1 MVTAVNSIS
10 VAFSLYIF
18 SLSLVCTVY
27 AFSPADHFLVNCGSN
42 SAETLDPDHRV
53 FTGDDSGFLISTRTS
68 HLVKADPQLDS
79 SSPLY
84 QTARTFNHPTHYAF
98 PISDRGTHHLVRL
111 HFHPRFTN
119 SCCNCFE
126 VEFHVVA
133 NGFLLLNY
141 FRVLQGDDL
150 PIIKEFVIPVE
161 LGKLEITFIPSENSK
176 SGFVNAIEV
185 ISAPKD
191 LIADVAQYVYGGK
204 VEWIDGLLRNGFETV
219 HRVNVGGFKVT
230 PFNDSLWRTWVTDD
244 KYLQVRDGSEKIHF
258 GGRIQYQMGGA
269 SREVGPDNVYNTA
282 RIIKSSGV
290 SNPSSN
296 ITLAFE
302 AEKGYRYMIRMHFC
316 DIASMSSGMIYF
328 NVYINGNLAY
338 ENLDLS
344 DVTNRLLASPFYA
357 DFVVDGGI
365 SGNLVISVG
374 PSNMSLPHAVDGLV
388 NGIEVWKMNNSMGS
402 FGEEFSAEYV
412 WRSWRRGHTGV
423 LLPLAAAVFL
433 LLTASVL
440 MVRKKNGY
448 VGWSRLPLDVSE
460 TNMNFGSQFS
470 SVKA

>member
-1 MVTAVNSIS
+1 MATAVNSIS
-10 VAFSLYIF
+10 VTFSLYIF
-18 SLSLVCTVY
+18 SLSLVCIVY
-27 AFSPADHFLVNCGSN
+27 AFSPADHFLVNCGS
-42 SAETLDPDHRV
+42 SASETLDPDHRV
-53 FTGDDSGFLISTRTS
+53 FTGDDSGFLFSTRTS
-68 HLVKADPQLDS
+68 HLVKADSQLDS

-84 QTARTFNHPTHYAF
+84 QTARAFNRPVHYAF

-119 SCCNCFE
+119 NCCNCFE

-133 NGFLLLNY
+133 NGFLLLNN
-141 FRVLQGDDL
+141 FRVLKGDGL

-161 LGKLEITFIPSENSK
+161 LGKLEISFIPSEDSK
-176 SGFVNAIEV
+176 FGFVNAIEV

-191 LIADVAQYVYGGK
+191 LIADVAQYVDGGK

-282 RIIKSSGV
+282 RIIKISGD
-290 SNPSSN
+290 STPNSN

-302 AEKGYRYMIRMHFC
+302 VEKGYKYMVRLHFC
-316 DIASMSSGMIYF
+316 DIASVSSGMIYF

-344 DVTNRLLASPFYA
+344 DVSNRLLASPFYA

-365 SGNLVISVG
+365 SGHLVISVG

-402 FGEEFSAEYV
+402 FGEEVSAEYV
-412 WRSWRRGHTGV
+412 WRSWRRGHAGV

-448 VGWSRLPLDVSE
+448 VGWSRLPVDVSE
-460 TNMNFGSQFS
+460 TSMKFGNQFS